1 MTLDPILAATLARV
15 ALANVSTAYP
25 CKLDQVL
32 TGDADLLL
40 PRMLHPAFWGSYDW
54 HSCVHMH
61 WSLVRLVRRFP
72 DRDFAAPL
80 REHLGTRLTP
90 EAIEGELASLS
101 RPHRA
106 SFERPYGWAWLLAL
120 AAELQMLAREQ
131 AGARDWSDAL
141 GPLAHAFAA
150 RFVDFLPRADYPT
163 RAGAHS
169 NSAFALLL
177 ALRWCEVAQQI
188 ESKRLIVARA
198 QAWYGADCSY
208 PAAFEPSG
216 DDFLAA
222 GLVEAALMR
231 RVLDDDSF
239 ANWWGRF
246 VPDEHSIE
254 HWLRPVAISDARDPK
269 IVHLHG
275 VNLTRAWCWRQLLPE
290 LGTPLRTAAES
301 AIATHLAAS
310 LPAAS
315 SGDYVGT
322 HWLASF
328 ALLALDGL

>member
-1 MTLDPILAATLARV
+1 VTLDPILAATLARV
-15 ALANVSTAYP
+15 ALANVATAYP
-25 CKLDQVL
+25 YKLDQVL

-40 PRMLHPAFWGSYDW
+40 PRVLHPAFRGSYDW

-80 REHLGTRLTP
+80 RVYLGTRLTP

-101 RPHRA
+101 HPHRA
-106 SFERPYGWAWLLAL
+106 SFERPYGWGWLLAL
-120 AAELQMLAREQ
+120 AADLQMLAREQ
-131 AGARDWSDAL
+131 DRTRDWSDAL
-141 GPLAHAFAA
+141 GPLAQAFAA

-163 RAGAHS
+163 RAGSHG

-177 ALRWCEVAQQI
+177 ALRWCEVAHQS
-188 ESKRLIVARA
+188 ELRRLIAARA
-198 QAWYGADCSY
+198 QAWYGADSSY

-222 GLVEAALMR
+222 GLVEAALMH
-231 RVLDDDSF
+231 RVLEASSF
-239 ANWWGRF
+239 ANWWKQF
-246 VPDEHSIE
+246 VPDERALA
-254 HWLRPVAISDARDPK
+254 HWLRPVAISDACDAK